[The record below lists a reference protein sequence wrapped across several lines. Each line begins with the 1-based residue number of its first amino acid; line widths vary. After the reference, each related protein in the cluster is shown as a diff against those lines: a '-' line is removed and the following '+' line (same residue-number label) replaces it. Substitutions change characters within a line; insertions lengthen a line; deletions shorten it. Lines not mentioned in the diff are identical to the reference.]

1 MGALTGCDER
11 AASAPLASTAPSP
24 DKQALETLVAQCTQ
38 DMVRQTCRV
47 MDNAAG
53 SSAVADDATV
63 FVAGVGAIDAKIYN
77 QLRANG
83 QAMCETVRQSCMSEW
98 SGAACKT
105 ARALYPVQSG
115 AGS

>member
-1 MGALTGCDER
+1 
-11 AASAPLASTAPSP
+11 
-24 DKQALETLVAQCTQ
+24 VAQCTQ

-53 SSAVADDATV
+53 SSVADDATV

-83 QAMCETVRQSCMSEW
+83 QAMCETVRQSCVSEW
-98 SGAACKT
+98 SSAACKT
-105 ARALYPVQSG
+105 ARALYPVQSA